1 MNKDI
6 DLSEQIIEIYR
17 QLKEEENDL
26 ISREMDIKNRYIRFE
41 KDFVYIED
49 KKDKSSTRIFKKETD
64 KSLLNRMKNGN
75 GLPLE
80 WGKLLVDDK
89 FGGHLLT
96 EKEFKKILNDKDLK
110 LLYFDCLKAED
121 INKAIKAQK
130 F

>member
-1 MNKDI
+1 MNENI
-6 DLSEQIIEIYR
+6 DLSEQIIEVYR

-26 ISREMDIKNRYIRFE
+26 ISREMDIKNRYMRLE
-41 KDFVYIED
+41 KDLVYIED
-49 KKDKSSTRIFKKETD
+49 KKDKSSTRIFKRETD

-80 WGKLLVDDK
+80 FGKLLVDDK

-96 EKEFKKILNDKDLK
+96 GNEFEKILNDKDLK

-121 INKAIKAQK
+121 IIEEIKAQK
-130 F
+130 

>member
-1 MNKDI
+1 MNENI
-6 DLSEQIIEIYR
+6 DLSEQIIEVYR

-26 ISREMDIKNRYIRFE
+26 ISREMDIKNRYMRLE
-41 KDFVYIED
+41 KDLVYIED
-49 KKDKSSTRIFKKETD
+49 KKDKSSTRIFKRETD

-80 WGKLLVDDK
+80 FGKLLVDDK

-96 EKEFKKILNDKDLK
+96 GNEFEKILNDKDLK

-121 INKAIKAQK
+121 IIEEIKAQE
-130 F
+130 